1 MKIIGVSIMAIALL
15 VAPGARAVTLE
26 FSKVSCGEFIKQD
39 ATTIGNLM
47 MWLGGYYMG
56 DEDDPV
62 IDFDKLTKEGEELA
76 KYCAA
81 HPDAKLSDAADEVM
95 GK

>member
-1 MKIIGVSIMAIALL
+1 MKILGASIVAIALL
-15 VAPGARAVTLE
+15 VAPGAQAVTLE

>member
-1 MKIIGVSIMAIALL
+1 MKIVGASILAIALL
-15 VAPGARAVTLE
+15 AAPGAQAATFE
-26 FSKVSCGEFIKQD
+26 FSKLSCGEFIKQD
-39 ATTIGNLM
+39 AATIGNLM

-56 DEDDPV
+56 DDDDPV
-62 IDFDKLTKEGEELA
+62 IDFDKLSKEGEALG
-76 KYCAA
+76 KYCAT